1 MNTTNNTEAANAA
14 TNNSVA
20 NSDKSSNTTK
30 NSKKGARNPFLEILR
45 KSRNTFNKQI
55 IRNAQVKKSAIE
67 HTLKLSDKDSEDERN
82 VFLGNF
88 YDMVEYRL
96 LDSNRFTR
104 DCDAL
109 GLNAFNVA
117 QHVIFDGNKKL
128 DEVLT
133 FGLNKAYGNEVLKMK
148 EPVFSKEEL
157 EKGRVCPAQQIG
169 LNSTS
174 DEIAA

>member
-1 MNTTNNTEAANAA
+1 MNSTNNSGAAVAA

-20 NSDKSSNTTK
+20 NSDKSSNITK
-30 NSKKGARNPFLEILR
+30 SSKKNARNPFLEILR
-45 KSRNTFNKQI
+45 KSRNTYKKQI
-55 IRNAQVKKSAIE
+55 IRDAQVKKSAIE
-67 HTLKLSDKDSEDERN
+67 HTLKVSDKDTNMEDI
-82 VFLGNF
+82 VFLANF

-104 DCDAL
+104 DCERM

-133 FGLNKAYGNEVLKMK
+133 FGLDKAYGNELIKMK
-148 EPVFSKEEL
+148 
-157 EKGRVCPAQQIG
+157 
-169 LNSTS
+169 
-174 DEIAA
+174 